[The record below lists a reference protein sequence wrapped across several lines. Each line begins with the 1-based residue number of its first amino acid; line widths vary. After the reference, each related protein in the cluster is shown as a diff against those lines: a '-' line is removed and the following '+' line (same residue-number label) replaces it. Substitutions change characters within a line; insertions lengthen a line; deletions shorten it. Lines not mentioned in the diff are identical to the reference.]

1 MLQGGN
7 TALMYAAYNN
17 HAPCIT
23 PLLEYGCDLTA
34 TNEDQLTAFDL
45 AVAQGN
51 KTGTVWSRLQSMFI
65 CASDPVRASAYS
77 YTQDKLD
84 QD

>member
-51 KTGTVWSRLQSMFI
+51 KTGTV
-65 CASDPVRASAYS
+65 
-77 YTQDKLD
+77 
-84 QD
+84 